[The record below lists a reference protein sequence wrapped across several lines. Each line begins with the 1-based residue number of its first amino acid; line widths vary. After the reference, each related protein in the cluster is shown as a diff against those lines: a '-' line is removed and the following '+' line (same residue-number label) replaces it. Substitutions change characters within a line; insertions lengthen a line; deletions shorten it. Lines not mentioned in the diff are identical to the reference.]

1 MDSEH
6 VDMLLR
12 IIKAV
17 KSVYDILNSHCVNTS
32 GLPSDSIIQ
41 LLSLSI
47 HFGLQMCNYKIDSQ
61 HVHILLGIIKDI
73 KRVHDMLN

>member
-1 MDSEH
+1 MCNYKMDSEH

-17 KSVYDILNSHCVNTS
+17 KSVYDILNSHCVTTS

-41 LLSLSI
+41 LLSLCTT
-47 HFGLQMCNYKIDSQ
+47 LWTPNDTKWT
-61 HVHILLGIIKDI
+61 LN
-73 KRVHDMLN
+73 MLTYCWEL